1 MLDSSKAHLLKVSI
15 ELLPIMLLQ
24 SIDVPVAI
32 KVPTRLQHHQLTSNE
47 LFITGE
53 VESISRRDAAV
64 EVGFIESHSSKQAY
78 QIGHASCCSPS

>member
-1 MLDSSKAHLLKVSI
+1 VLDSSEAHLLKVSI
-15 ELLPIMLLQ
+15 DLLPLLQQ

-64 EVGFIESHSSKQAY
+64 EVGFIDSHNSQSKRTR
-78 QIGHASCCSPS
+78 